1 MSKEYEQIRVK
12 ISKQYKDKLNDLQY
26 RNNQLIEQNESL
38 LRENCELKAKL
49 KHIEEELDAISKLVN
64 MSEEERLN
72 YIETEK
78 NKSNLYQTMNILMNN
93 MSYFNQ

>member
-38 LRENCELKAKL
+38 LKENIELKTKL
-49 KHIEEELDAISKLVN
+49 KHIEEELDTISKLVN

-78 NKSNLYQTMNILMNN
+78 NKSNLYQTMSILMNSV
-93 MSYFNQ
+93 SYFKQ

>member
-12 ISKQYKDKLNDLQY
+12 IAKQYKDKLNDLKY
-26 RNNQLIEQNESL
+26 RNNQLIEQNETL
-38 LRENCELKAKL
+38 LKENSELKTKL
-49 KHIEEELDAISKLVN
+49 KHIEEELDTISKLVN

-78 NKSNLYQTMNILMNN
+78 NKSNLYQTMNILMNS